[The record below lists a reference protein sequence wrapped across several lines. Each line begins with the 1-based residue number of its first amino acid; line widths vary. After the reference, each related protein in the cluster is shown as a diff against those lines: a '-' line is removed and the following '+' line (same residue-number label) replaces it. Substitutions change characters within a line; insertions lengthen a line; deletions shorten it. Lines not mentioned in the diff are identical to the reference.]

1 MGVRTTRL
9 LSVFAVAVLC
19 ASCRTD
25 SSPDLSQAQPAVS
38 QVEFNVREECLHREV
53 ARLLEPQGSSLSS
66 LQTIAVTATIF
77 CSQPIAAKLNGVS
90 AAVAKQDQ
98 IKTEERA
105 FAIGL
110 EIREKRTSR

>member
-1 MGVRTTRL
+1 
-9 LSVFAVAVLC
+9 VAVLC

-53 ARLLEPQGSSLSS
+53 ARLLEPQGSSPIS

-90 AAVAKQDQ
+90 AVVAKQDQ

-110 EIREKRTSR
+110 ELREGRASR